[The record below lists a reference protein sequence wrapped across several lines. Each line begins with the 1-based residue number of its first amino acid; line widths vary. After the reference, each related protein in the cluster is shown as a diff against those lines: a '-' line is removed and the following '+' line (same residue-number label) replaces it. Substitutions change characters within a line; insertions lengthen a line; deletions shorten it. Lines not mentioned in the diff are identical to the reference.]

1 MVSIGRAAL
10 EAGALDDFGRLLND
24 AWQLKKQLASKISNA
39 YIDDLYGAALQAGA
53 LGGKITGAG
62 GGGFLLLYCPRE
74 KQDAVRGALHH
85 LPELPFHL
93 ERDGTKII
101 FNYRR

>member
-1 MVSIGRAAL
+1 MKFTIQP
-10 EAGALDDFGRLLND
+10 F
-24 AWQLKKQLASKISNA
+24 
-39 YIDDLYGAALQAGA
+39 AGA

-74 KQDAVRGALHH
+74 KQDDVRSALHH
-85 LPELPFHL
+85 LRELPFHL

-101 FNYRR
+101 FNYRRG

>member
-1 MVSIGRAAL
+1 MGYSVLTGLCVGVGTIRSEELPEFLTLSAYEELIRLGLGDTASYQAAR
-10 EAGALDDFGRLLND
+10 D
-24 AWQLKKQLASKISNA
+24 
-39 YIDDLYGAALQAGA
+39 AGA

-74 KQDAVRGALHH
+74 RQEPVRQALKDMR
-85 LPELPFHL
+85 ELPFHL
-93 ERDGTKII
+93 EQDGAKVI